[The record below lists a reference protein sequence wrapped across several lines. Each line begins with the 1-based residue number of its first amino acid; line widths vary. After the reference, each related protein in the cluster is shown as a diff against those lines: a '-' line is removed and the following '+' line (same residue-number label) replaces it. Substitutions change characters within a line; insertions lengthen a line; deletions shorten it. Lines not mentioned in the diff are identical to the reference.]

1 LVPLLLEKQY
11 SVVVFDNLSS
21 GKLENL
27 NKIENHPNFKFI
39 HGDIRDCISLDRA
52 LRNIDAIV
60 HLAAIIDIPASVIDP
75 KLTHDI
81 NVTGTLNVLQGA
93 TKNKIKKIIFASST
107 SVYGEAK
114 KLPIKEDTPLQPLSP
129 YAASKA
135 ACEAYLNAFARCY
148 DLNTVTLRF
157 FNIYGP
163 KNEDSTYSG
172 VITKF
177 LSKALNGGA
186 LVIDGDGEQNRD
198 FIYISDITRALVL
211 SLETDG
217 LKGEIL
223 NVCTGMPTSI
233 NKIVSALRFV
243 TGKDLIVVHGPA
255 RVGDIR
261 YSYGDATKAA
271 EKLIFKSNVS
281 LEKGL
286 ELILKEHNK

>member
-21 GKLENL
+21 GKLKNL
-27 NKIENHPNFKFI
+27 IKIENHPNFKFI
-39 HGDIRDCISLDRA
+39 HGDIRDHVSLDRA
-52 LRNIDAIV
+52 LHNIDAII
-60 HLAAIIDIPASVIDP
+60 HLAAIIDITASVTDP
-75 KLTHDI
+75 KLTHDV

-93 TKNKIKKIIFASST
+93 TENKIKKVIFASST

-114 KLPIKEDTPLQPLSP
+114 NLPIKEDTPLQPISP

-148 DLNTVTLRF
+148 DLDTVTLRF

-163 KNEDSTYSG
+163 KNEDSPYSG

-177 LSKALNGGA
+177 LSKALTGEA
-186 LVIDGDGEQNRD
+186 LVIDGDGEQTRD
-198 FIYISDITRALVL
+198 FIYISDITYALVL
-211 SLETDG
+211 ALETEG

-233 NKIVSALRFV
+233 NKIVSALGFV
-243 TGKDLIVVHGPA
+243 TGKDLMAVHGPA

-261 YSYGDATKAA
+261 FSYGDATKAA
-271 EKLIFKSNVS
+271 EKLSFKSKVS
-281 LEKGL
+281 LQRGL
-286 ELILKEHNK
+286 ELVLKERNK